1 MADEQDPPIIDTGSV
16 FDQNAGGRKGRRR
29 KVAGPEGAPGSGRGA
44 GIIGALLVAIVLIGV
59 ALVASV
65 VLGRGPTTKPEAGQI
80 GVIRNGGPFDNRNIR
95 GIVRAGSGLTW
106 SGLYSTTH
114 YYPVS
119 SQQRFIKLSDDA
131 GADGPAVTVP
141 TKDGVEVTIQGTFYM
156 NTVFEN
162 SPDGIAAMRSFDT
175 QFSTRTFG
183 VEDLHPYDGRV
194 GFSAFLTAN
203 VIPSVRNNLRQVIS
217 GVSCYQL
224 VSSCAL
230 VQNQSAE
237 QQQNAL
243 QGTTKIP
250 VIEESVQQGLEE
262 DLRSTLGRAYFR
274 NIKFSLSSVTLPAK
288 VQQAIESAQASFA
301 LVSKADA
308 EKRAAKIEAQANLE
322 RQRGYNSCRACA
334 QQDILKAIP
343 ENVTTYAPG
352 GAFAVTGR

>member
-1 MADEQDPPIIDTGSV
+1 
-16 FDQNAGGRKGRRR
+16 
-29 KVAGPEGAPGSGRGA
+29 
-44 GIIGALLVAIVLIGV
+44 
-59 ALVASV
+59 
-65 VLGRGPTTKPEAGQI
+65 
-80 GVIRNGGPFDNRNIR
+80 
-95 GIVRAGSGLTW
+95 
-106 SGLYSTTH
+106 
-114 YYPVS
+114 
-119 SQQRFIKLSDDA
+119 
-131 GADGPAVTVP
+131 
-141 TKDGVEVTIQGTFYM
+141 
-156 NTVFEN
+156 
-162 SPDGIAAMRSFDT
+162 
-175 QFSTRTFG
+175 
-183 VEDLHPYDGRV
+183 
-194 GFSAFLTAN
+194 
-203 VIPSVRNNLRQVIS
+203 VIS

-243 QGTTKIP
+243 SGTTKIP
-250 VIEESVQQGLEE
+250 EIEEAVQKGLDA
-262 DLRSTLGRAYFR
+262 DLSSTLGRPYFR

-334 QQDILKAIP
+334 QQDILRAIP

>member
-1 MADEQDPPIIDTGSV
+1 MADDQDPPIIDTSSV
-16 FDQNAGGRKGRRR
+16 FDRKGRKG
-29 KVAGPEGAPGSGRGA
+29 KSGGAALPKPPAGRGA
-44 GIIGALLVAIVLIGV
+44 RLASAIVLVVVLIGV
-59 ALVASV
+59 VFVASV
-65 VLGRGPTTKPEAGQI
+65 VVGRGPTTKPEAGQI

-131 GADGPAVTVP
+131 TADGPAVTVP

-156 NTVFEN
+156 NTAFDN
-162 SPDGIAAMRSFDT
+162 SPGGLAAMQSFDT

-183 VEDLHPYDGRV
+183 VEDLHPYDGRA

-237 QQQNAL
+237 QQRNAL
-243 QGTTKIP
+243 SATTKIP
-250 VIEESVQQGLEE
+250 EIEEAVQKGLDT
-262 DLRSTLGRAYFR
+262 DLSSTLGRPYFR
-274 NIKFSLSSVTLPAK
+274 NIKFSLSSVALPAK

>member
-1 MADEQDPPIIDTGSV
+1 MADDQEPPIIHTGSR
-16 FDQNAGGRKGRRR
+16 FDRFEDAPEPKGRRGSS
-29 KVAGPEGAPGSGRGA
+29 GPSLGRLFGSGV
-44 GIIGALLVAIVLIGV
+44 ALLVLGIGLLTAII
-59 ALVASV
+59 VAS
-65 VLGRGPTTKPEAGQI
+65 RSTTKPEAGQI

-95 GIVRAGSGLTW
+95 GLVRSGSGLTW
-106 SGLYSTTH
+106 TGLMSTTH

-119 SQQRFIKLSDDA
+119 SQQRFIKLSDDPA
-131 GADGPAVTVP
+131 SDGPSVTVP

-156 NTVFEN
+156 NTAFDN
-162 SPDGIAAMRSFDT
+162 SPGGLKAMRDFDT

-183 VEDLHPYDGRV
+183 TEDLHPYDGRA

-237 QQQNAL
+237 QQRNAL
-243 QGTTKIP
+243 DSSTKIP
-250 VIEESVQQGLEE
+250 QIEEAVQKGLDA
-262 DLRSTLGRAYFR
+262 DLSDTLGQAYFR
-274 NIKFSLSSVTLPAK
+274 NIKFSLSSVVLPEK
-288 VQQAIESAQASFA
+288 VQTAIESAQASFA

-308 EKRAAKIEAQANLE
+308 EKRAAKIEAEANLE